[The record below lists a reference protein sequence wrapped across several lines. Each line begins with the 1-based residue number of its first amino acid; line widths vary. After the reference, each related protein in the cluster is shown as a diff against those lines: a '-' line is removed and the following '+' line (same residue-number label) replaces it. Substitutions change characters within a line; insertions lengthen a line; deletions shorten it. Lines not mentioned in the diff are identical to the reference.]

1 MRLTFCDKCKFS
13 TFLNKMKLIK
23 KTMQVLFI
31 LFFFIT
37 ASCKKEYNCVCST
50 PLKETSS
57 SIKETKKQAKERC
70 KEIENELKNT
80 DGSFQCVL
88 Q

>member
-1 MRLTFCDKCKFS
+1 
-13 TFLNKMKLIK
+13 MKLIK
-23 KTMQVLFI
+23 ITIQVLLI
-31 LFFFIT
+31 ISFFIV

-57 SIKETKKQAKERC
+57 SIKETKKKAKEKC
-70 KEIENELKNT
+70 KEIESELKNT
-80 DGSFQCVL
+80 DVSFQCVI

>member
-1 MRLTFCDKCKFS
+1 
-13 TFLNKMKLIK
+13 MKLIK
-23 KTMQVLFI
+23 ITIQVLLMI
-31 LFFFIT
+31 TFFII

-57 SIKETKKQAKERC
+57 SIKETKKKAKEKC
-70 KEIENELKNT
+70 KEIESELKNT
-80 DGSFQCVL
+80 DVSFQCVI

>member
-1 MRLTFCDKCKFS
+1 
-13 TFLNKMKLIK
+13 MKLIK
-23 KTMQVLFI
+23 ITIQVLLMI
-31 LFFFIT
+31 TFFII

-57 SIKETKKQAKERC
+57 SIKETKKKAKEKC
-70 KEIENELKNT
+70 KDIESELKNT
-80 DGSFQCVL
+80 DGSFHCVI

>member
-1 MRLTFCDKCKFS
+1 
-13 TFLNKMKLIK
+13 MKLIK

>member
-1 MRLTFCDKCKFS
+1 MIT
-13 TFLNKMKLIK
+13 
-23 KTMQVLFI
+23 
-31 LFFFIT
+31 FFIIV
-37 ASCKKEYNCVCST
+37 SCKKEYNCVCST

-57 SIKETKKQAKERC
+57 SIKETKKKAKEKC
-70 KEIENELKNT
+70 KDIESELKKT